1 MIDLI
6 QIAPGSV
13 FHALSDRRDLVDKL
27 IKKDADR
34 ATPDAL
40 IGMVFRNQ
48 LNVHG
53 IFLDRQLVG
62 FAVSGVGVYAKG
74 RALVVHDTVTDPGIF
89 QEHWERLFQLL
100 EQTAKNMDC
109 KWIDFHGR
117 LGWMEWAKQSGYKA
131 RQIVFTKEV

>member
-6 QIAPGSV
+6 KIAPGSV
-13 FHALSDRRDLVDKL
+13 FYALSDRRDLVDRL

-40 IGMVFRNQ
+40 IGMIFRGQ
-48 LNVHG
+48 LDVHG
-53 IFLDRQLVG
+53 IFAHKMLVG
-62 FAVSGVGVYAKG
+62 FAVSGVAIYAKG
-74 RALVVHDTVTDPGIF
+74 RALVVHDVVTDSNVF

-100 EQTAKNMDC
+100 EQTAKNADC
-109 KWIDFHGR
+109 KWVDFHGR
-117 LGWMEWAKQSGYKA
+117 LGWMDWAKKSGYKA